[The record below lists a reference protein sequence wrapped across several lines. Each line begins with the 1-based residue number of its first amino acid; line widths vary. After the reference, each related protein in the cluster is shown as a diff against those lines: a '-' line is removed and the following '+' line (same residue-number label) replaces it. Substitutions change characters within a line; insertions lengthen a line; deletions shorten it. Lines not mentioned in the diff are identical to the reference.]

1 MSFGQVIIP
10 AGRDTEGYVE
20 LARTATGK
28 GWRKHILNLGTL
40 IHPKTGERLN
50 LDDAWYNRLKAN
62 FDRGVCDIVQAP
74 LANAKNEHVE
84 GVLDNAGEVMGIS
97 REGKK
102 VYVDLDVRD
111 PRVDEG
117 LRNRTILGASAFLHM
132 NYTDTRTG
140 EKVGPAL
147 LHSCFTNRPYV
158 VGLDPYEE
166 VVAATSD
173 GMGEVVMLTEEEP
186 QMDRETLIAALRD
199 EHGIDV
205 EDLQRRAD
213 QASDVSGLTR
223 ALTAALT
230 GQSSDTVSLTASDGS
245 EITLAT
251 VVGAVAE
258 LAQLSRVQDTEVTKL
273 RTKRAED
280 EVDAMIGT
288 GRIFPKAREDM
299 VALSMEDHDRFLRLL
314 PDEPYIQLNA
324 VAGSGGTPQGEQKQI
339 TDIDADIARL
349 TGAAHTSR
357 FFSPNGTT
365 KK

>member
-1 MSFGQVIIP
+1 MPSTFTDYAPGGS
-10 AGRDTEGYVE
+10 AS
-20 LARTATGK
+20 ATGS
-28 GWRKHILNLGTL
+28 I
-40 IHPKTGERLN
+40 
-50 LDDAWYNRLKAN
+50 
-62 FDRGVCDIVQAP
+62 
-74 LANAKNEHVE
+74 
-84 GVLDNAGEVMGIS
+84 
-97 REGKK
+97 
-102 VYVDLDVRD
+102 
-111 PRVDEG
+111 
-117 LRNRTILGASAFLHM
+117 GASNGRAAYWPLSKCRKA
-132 NYTDTRTG
+132 Y
-140 EKVGPAL
+140 
-147 LHSCFTNRPYV
+147 
-158 VGLDPYEE
+158 LDYLGNKQDEINE
-166 VVAATSD
+166 QKDARRYYQA
-173 GMGEVVMLTEEEP
+173 
-186 QMDRETLIAALRD
+186 RD

-357 FFSPNGTT
+357 FFSSNGTT